1 MSAAVQSKQREISH
15 PRRAIVYAVLV
26 ILFVIWSN
34 SFHAVA
40 YFRQHIGVGTLDL
53 VTLRYGPVVP
63 FCMAYCLWQ
72 WRPFRELMARDGW
85 RVLAA
90 ALFTVPGYNLALNW
104 GQGRVPAG
112 TASLLIAT
120 NPIFTYLLAL
130 ALLGERVRWAKAAGL
145 GLAFLGVYGLVRLQ
159 NGQFGGTYF
168 IHALVV
174 LLAPLSWAL
183 ATVIGKPVT
192 TRRDPLLF
200 TAAATGIGSLPF
212 LPMLA
217 LGTGDAHGVLA
228 RLTQTGWIALVHLSL
243 GCTIIGFAAWFW
255 ALRHLSASS
264 VAAFVFL
271 NPPFTLLFGIVWGTE
286 AFHWSLALFGAVIL
300 AGVALSSGVLRP
312 PSPRSAPG
320 WMPRGD
326 DP

>member
-1 MSAAVQSKQREISH
+1 MSAAATIQQASVSH
-15 PRRAIVYAVLV
+15 PRRGFVYAVLV
-26 ILFVIWSN
+26 VLFVIWSN

-40 YFRQHIGVGTLDL
+40 YFRQRLHVSAIDL
-53 VTLRYGPVVP
+53 VALRYGPVVP
-63 FCMAYCLWQ
+63 FCLAYCLWR
-72 WRPFRELMARDGW
+72 WARLREMLAHDGW

-104 GQGRVPAG
+104 GQGRVPAA
-112 TASLLIAT
+112 TASLIIAT
-120 NPIFTYLLAL
+120 NPIFTYLLAV
-130 ALLGERVRWAKAAGL
+130 ALLDERVRWPKVVGL
-145 GLAFLGVYGLVRLQ
+145 AVAFLGVYGLVRFQ
-159 NGQFGGTYF
+159 NGQIGGTYL

-200 TAAATGIGSLPF
+200 TFAATGIGSLPF
-212 LPMLA
+212 LVTLA
-217 LGTGDAHGVLA
+217 LGTGDTHGVLG

-271 NPPFTLLFGIVWGTE
+271 NPPFTLLFGILWGTE
-286 AFHWSLALFGAVIL
+286 AFHWSLAVFGVVIL

-312 PSPRSAPG
+312 AR
-320 WMPRGD
+320 RL
-326 DP
+326 

>member
-1 MSAAVQSKQREISH
+1 MSAAVRSQQASTSH
-15 PRRAIVYAVLV
+15 PRRALVYAVLV

-34 SFHAVA
+34 SFHAIA
-40 YFRQHIGVGTLDL
+40 YFRQRISVSTIDL
-53 VTLRYGPVVP
+53 VTLRYGPIVP
-63 FCMAYCLWQ
+63 FCLVYCLWQ
-72 WRPFRELMARDGW
+72 WTRFREMMARDGW

-120 NPIFTYLLAL
+120 NPIFTYLLAV
-130 ALLGERVRWAKAAGL
+130 ALLSERVRLAKAAGMV
-145 GLAFLGVYGLVRLQ
+145 LAFLGVYGLVRFQ
-159 NGQFGGTYF
+159 NGQFGGMYL
-168 IHALVV
+168 IYALVV
-174 LLAPLSWAL
+174 LLAPLCWAL
-183 ATVIGKPVT
+183 ATVISKPVT
-192 TRRDPLLF
+192 TRHDPLLF
-200 TAAATGIGSLPF
+200 TFAAMGIGSLPF
-212 LPMLA
+212 LVTLA
-217 LGTGDAHGVLA
+217 LGTGESHGVLA

-286 AFHWSLALFGAVIL
+286 AFHWSLAVFGIVIL
-300 AGVALSSGVLRP
+300 AGVALGSGVLQTPRRCP
-312 PSPRSAPG
+312 P
-320 WMPRGD
+320 
-326 DP
+326 

>member
-1 MSAAVQSKQREISH
+1 MAELATTPASATAPQAASPD
-15 PRRAIVYAVLV
+15 PRRALIYAVLV

-40 YFRQHIGVGTLDL
+40 YFRQRISVSTLDL

-63 FCMAYCLWQ
+63 FCLVYCLWQ
-72 WRPFRELMARDGW
+72 WTRCREMLARDGW
-85 RVLAA
+85 RVIAA

-104 GQGRVPAG
+104 GQGRVPAA

-130 ALLGERVRWAKAAGL
+130 ALLSERVRWSKVVGL
-145 GLAFLGVYGLVRLQ
+145 ALAFLGVYGLVRFQ
-159 NGQFGGTYF
+159 NGQLGGTYL

-174 LLAPLSWAL
+174 LLAPICWAL
-183 ATVIGKPVT
+183 ATVISKPVT
-192 TRRDPLLF
+192 TRHDPLLF
-200 TAAATGIGSLPF
+200 TFAAMGIGSLPF
-212 LPMLA
+212 LVTLV
-217 LGTGDAHGVLA
+217 LGIGDAHGVLA

-255 ALRHLSASS
+255 ALRHLPASS

-286 AFHWSLALFGAVIL
+286 AFHWSLAVFGAVIL
-300 AGVALSSGVLRP
+300 AGVALSSGGLQPAR
-312 PSPRSAPG
+312 R
-320 WMPRGD
+320 R
-326 DP
+326 

>member
-1 MSAAVQSKQREISH
+1 
-15 PRRAIVYAVLV
+15 VLV

-34 SFHAVA
+34 SFHAIA
-40 YFRQHIGVGTLDL
+40 YFRQGMSVSTIAI
-53 VTLRYGPVVP
+53 VTLRYGPIVP
-63 FCMAYCLWQ
+63 VCLAYCF
-72 WRPFRELMARDGW
+72 WRWTRFREMMTRDGW

-120 NPIFTYLLAL
+120 NPIFTYLLAV
-130 ALLGERVRWAKAAGL
+130 ALLSERVRWAKAAGL
-145 GLAFLGVYGLVRLQ
+145 VLAFLGVYGLVRFQ
-159 NGQFGGTYF
+159 NGQFGATYL
-168 IHALVV
+168 IYALVV
-174 LLAPLSWAL
+174 LLAPLCWAL
-183 ATVIGKPVT
+183 ATVISKPVT
-192 TRRDPLLF
+192 TRHDPLLF
-200 TAAATGIGSLPF
+200 TFAATGIGSLPF
-212 LPMLA
+212 LVTLA
-217 LGTGDAHGVLA
+217 LGTGDSHGVLT

-286 AFHWSLALFGAVIL
+286 AFHWSLAVFGVVIL
-300 AGVALSSGVLRP
+300 AGVALSSGVLQP
-312 PSPRSAPG
+312 PRLQP
-320 WMPRGD
+320 PRG
-326 DP
+326 